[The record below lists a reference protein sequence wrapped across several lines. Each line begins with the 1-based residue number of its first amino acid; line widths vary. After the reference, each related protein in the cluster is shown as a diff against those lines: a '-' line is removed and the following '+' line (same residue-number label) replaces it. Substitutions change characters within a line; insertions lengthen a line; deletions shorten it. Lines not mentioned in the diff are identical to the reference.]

1 MSIKIENKFSSQ
13 NFFQKPN
20 HRICFSI
27 LISSQD
33 RKTNSLVCFLEEI
46 LAGKFAFVIYWP
58 LEGISVYTLQYV
70 LFSNTAVKIPLSHF
84 KFLIEYIQLKL
95 LWIIYVVLSVIKKT
109 SYSVIMSKVFGDI
122 KKSLQG
128 VLKIKDVNSDN
139 VVFKLFYKA
148 TFALLIASAG
158 NFWNI
163 LWTIYQKKVWGSQY
177 AESILN

>member
-1 MSIKIENKFSSQ
+1 
-13 NFFQKPN
+13 
-20 HRICFSI
+20 
-27 LISSQD
+27 
-33 RKTNSLVCFLEEI
+33 
-46 LAGKFAFVIYWP
+46 
-58 LEGISVYTLQYV
+58 
-70 LFSNTAVKIPLSHF
+70 
-84 KFLIEYIQLKL
+84 
-95 LWIIYVVLSVIKKT
+95 
-109 SYSVIMSKVFGDI
+109 MSKVFGDI